1 MTENKYF
8 IIEAEVDTINIITW
22 NQEIEQERK
31 SAVFDLLN
39 NGKFKLINKNKTGPY
54 KINIKL
60 LEWKLILRVIDFFD
74 DSITDFKI
82 SISNFAGTAILT
94 LIDDSITDLK
104 ISISSVRRI
113 IRDYQI
119 VCDNYVEAI
128 KTSPLKKIE
137 AIDIGRRTIH
147 DEGAGMLIEAFKEKV
162 ELDMDT
168 ARRLFTLVSI
178 ISIKI

>member
-1 MTENKYF
+1 MTESKFF
-8 IIEAEVDTINIITW
+8 IVEAEVDKINLITW

-39 NGKFKLINKNKTGPY
+39 NGKFKLYDKNETGPY

-60 LEWKLILRVIDFFD
+60 LEWKLLIRIIDFFD
-74 DSITDFKI
+74 DTITE
-82 SISNFAGTAILT
+82 
-94 LIDDSITDLK
+94 LK
-104 ISISSVRRI
+104 VSISSIRRI

-128 KTSPLKKIE
+128 KTAPLKKIE

-147 DEGAGMLIEAFKEKV
+147 DEGAETLLNFFKDTV

-168 ARRLFTLVSI
+168 ARRLFTLISI

>member
-1 MTENKYF
+1 MTETKFF
-8 IIEAEVDTINIITW
+8 IVEAEVDKINLITW

-39 NGKFKLINKNKTGPY
+39 NGKFKLYNKNETGPY
-54 KINIKL
+54 KINIKI
-60 LEWKLILRVIDFFD
+60 LEWKLLLRVIDLFD
-74 DSITDFKI
+74 DSII
-82 SISNFAGTAILT
+82 
-94 LIDDSITDLK
+94 DLK
-104 ISISSVRRI
+104 ISISSIRRI

-119 VCDNYVEAI
+119 VCDNYVETI
-128 KTSPLKKIE
+128 KTAPLKKIE

-147 DEGAGMLIEAFKEKV
+147 DEGAGMLLEAFKEKV

>member
-1 MTENKYF
+1 MTANKYF
-8 IIEAEVDTINIITW
+8 IVEANVDKINLITW

-39 NGKFKLINKNKTGPY
+39 NGKFKLYNKNKTGPY

-60 LEWKLILRVIDFFD
+60 LEWKLIIEIIDLF
-74 DSITDFKI
+74 
-82 SISNFAGTAILT
+82 
-94 LIDDSITDLK
+94 DDSITDLK
-104 ISISSVRRI
+104 VSISSVRRI

-128 KTSPLKKIE
+128 KTAPLKKIE
-137 AIDIGRRTIH
+137 AIDIGRRSIH
-147 DEGAGMLIEAFKEKV
+147 DEGAGILLDVFKDKV

>member
-1 MTENKYF
+1 MKEKKFY
-8 IIEAEVDTINIITW
+8 IVAADVDNNNIITW

-39 NGKFKLINKNKTGPY
+39 HGRFKIVNKEKTGPY
-54 KINIKL
+54 KLNIKL
-60 LEWKLILRVIDFFD
+60 LEWKLILDIHDLFD
-74 DSITDFKI
+74 ESNIEIKL
-82 SISNFAGTAILT
+82 SISG
-94 LIDDSITDLK
+94 
-104 ISISSVRRI
+104 VRRI

-128 KTSPLKKIE
+128 KTAPLKKIE

-147 DEGAGMLIEAFKEKV
+147 DEGAETLLNFFKDKV

-168 ARRLFTLVSI
+168 ARRLFTLISI

>member
-1 MTENKYF
+1 MTEKKFY
-8 IIEAEVDTINIITW
+8 IAEADVDNNNIITW

-39 NGKFKLINKNKTGPY
+39 NGRFKIVNKDETGPY
-54 KINIKL
+54 KLNIKL
-60 LEWKLILRVIDFFD
+60 LEWKLILDIHDIYD
-74 DSITDFKI
+74 ESNIEIKL
-82 SISNFAGTAILT
+82 SISG
-94 LIDDSITDLK
+94 
-104 ISISSVRRI
+104 VRRI

-128 KTSPLKKIE
+128 KTAPLKKIE

-147 DEGAGMLIEAFKEKV
+147 DEGAETLLNLFKDKV

-168 ARRLFTLVSI
+168 ARRLFTLISI

>member
-1 MTENKYF
+1 MTETKYF
-8 IIEAEVDTINIITW
+8 IVEAEVDKINLITW

-39 NGKFKLINKNKTGPY
+39 NGKFKLYNKNETGPY

-60 LEWKLILRVIDFFD
+60 LEWKLLLRVIDFFD
-74 DSITDFKI
+74 DSITE
-82 SISNFAGTAILT
+82 
-94 LIDDSITDLK
+94 LK
-104 ISISSVRRI
+104 VSISSTRRI

-128 KTSPLKKIE
+128 KTAPLKKIE

-147 DEGAGMLIEAFKEKV
+147 DEGAGMLLEAFKEKV

>member
-1 MTENKYF
+1 MTETKYF
-8 IIEAEVDTINIITW
+8 ILEAEVDKINLITW

-39 NGKFKLINKNKTGPY
+39 NGKFKLHNKIETGPY
-54 KINIKL
+54 KIKIKL
-60 LEWKLILRVIDFFD
+60 LEWKLLLKVIDFF
-74 DSITDFKI
+74 
-82 SISNFAGTAILT
+82 
-94 LIDDSITDLK
+94 DDSITDLK

-128 KTSPLKKIE
+128 KTAPLKKIE

-147 DEGAGMLIEAFKEKV
+147 DECAEILREAFKDKV

>member
-1 MTENKYF
+1 MTETKFF
-8 IIEAEVDTINIITW
+8 IVEAEVDKINLITW

-39 NGKFKLINKNKTGPY
+39 NGKFKLYNKNETGPY

-60 LEWKLILRVIDFFD
+60 LEWKLLLRVIDFFD
-74 DSITDFKI
+74 DSITE
-82 SISNFAGTAILT
+82 
-94 LIDDSITDLK
+94 LK
-104 ISISSVRRI
+104 ISISSTRRI

-128 KTSPLKKIE
+128 KTAPLKKIE

-147 DEGAGMLIEAFKEKV
+147 DEGAGMLLEAFKEKV
-162 ELDMDT
+162 ELDMDI

>member
-1 MTENKYF
+1 LTETKYF
-8 IIEAEVDTINIITW
+8 IVEADVDKINLITW

-39 NGKFKLINKNKTGPY
+39 NGKFKLYNKNETGPY

-60 LEWKLILRVIDFFD
+60 LEWKLLLRVIDTFD
-74 DSITDFKI
+74 G
-82 SISNFAGTAILT
+82 SIS
-94 LIDDSITDLK
+94 DLK
-104 ISISSVRRI
+104 ISISNVRRI
-113 IRDYQI
+113 LRDYQI

-128 KTSPLKKIE
+128 KTAPLKKIE

-147 DEGAGMLIEAFKEKV
+147 DEGAAKLIESFKEKV
-162 ELDMDT
+162 ELDMDA

>member
-1 MTENKYF
+1 MTETKFF
-8 IIEAEVDTINIITW
+8 IVEAEVDKINLITW

-39 NGKFKLINKNKTGPY
+39 NGKFKLYDKNETGPY

-60 LEWKLILRVIDFFD
+60 LEWKLLLKVIDFFD
-74 DSITDFKI
+74 DSITE
-82 SISNFAGTAILT
+82 
-94 LIDDSITDLK
+94 LK
-104 ISISSVRRI
+104 ISISSIRRI

-128 KTSPLKKIE
+128 KTAPLKKIE

-147 DEGAGMLIEAFKEKV
+147 DEGAAMLLEAFKEKV

>member
-1 MTENKYF
+1 MTESKYF
-8 IIEAEVDTINIITW
+8 IIEAEVDKINIITW

-39 NGKFKLINKNKTGPY
+39 NGKFKLYNKNETGPY

-60 LEWKLILRVIDFFD
+60 LEWKLLLRIIDFF
-74 DSITDFKI
+74 
-82 SISNFAGTAILT
+82 
-94 LIDDSITDLK
+94 DDSITDLK

-113 IRDYQI
+113 LRDYQI

-128 KTSPLKKIE
+128 KTAPLKKIE

-147 DEGAGMLIEAFKEKV
+147 DEGAVKLRESFKEKV
-162 ELDMDT
+162 ELDMDA

>member
-1 MTENKYF
+1 MTETKYF
-8 IIEAEVDTINIITW
+8 IVEAEVDNINLITW

-39 NGKFKLINKNKTGPY
+39 NGKFKLYNKNETGPY

-60 LEWKLILRVIDFFD
+60 LEWKLLLRVIDFF
-74 DSITDFKI
+74 
-82 SISNFAGTAILT
+82 
-94 LIDDSITDLK
+94 DDSITDLK

-128 KTSPLKKIE
+128 KTAPLKKIE

-147 DEGAGMLIEAFKEKV
+147 DEGAGMLLELFKEKV

>member
-1 MTENKYF
+1 MTETKYF
-8 IIEAEVDTINIITW
+8 IVEAEVDKINLITW

-39 NGKFKLINKNKTGPY
+39 NGKFKLYNKNETGPY

-60 LEWKLILRVIDFFD
+60 LEWKLLLRIIDFF
-74 DSITDFKI
+74 
-82 SISNFAGTAILT
+82 
-94 LIDDSITDLK
+94 DDSITDLK

-128 KTSPLKKIE
+128 KTAPLKKIE
-137 AIDIGRRTIH
+137 AIDVGRRSIH
-147 DEGAGMLIEAFKEKV
+147 DEGAGMLLEAFKEKV
-162 ELDMDT
+162 EIDMDT
-168 ARRLFTLVSI
+168 ARRLFTLISI

>member
-1 MTENKYF
+1 MTETKFF
-8 IIEAEVDTINIITW
+8 IVEAEVDKINLITW

-39 NGKFKLINKNKTGPY
+39 NGRFKLYNKNETGPY
-54 KINIKL
+54 KINIKI
-60 LEWKLILRVIDFFD
+60 LEWKLLLRVIDFFD
-74 DSITDFKI
+74 DSITD
-82 SISNFAGTAILT
+82 
-94 LIDDSITDLK
+94 LK
-104 ISISSVRRI
+104 ISISSIRRI

-128 KTSPLKKIE
+128 KTAPLKKIE

-147 DEGAGMLIEAFKEKV
+147 DEGAGILLEAFKEKV

>member
-1 MTENKYF
+1 MTETKFF
-8 IIEAEVDTINIITW
+8 IVEAEVDKINLITW

-60 LEWKLILRVIDFFD
+60 LEWKLILRVIDLFD
-74 DSITDFKI
+74 DTITE
-82 SISNFAGTAILT
+82 
-94 LIDDSITDLK
+94 LK
-104 ISISSVRRI
+104 ISVSSVRRI

-128 KTSPLKKIE
+128 KTAPLKKIE
-137 AIDIGRRTIH
+137 AIDVGRRTIH
-147 DEGAGMLIEAFKEKV
+147 DEGAGILLEAFKEKV

>member
-1 MTENKYF
+1 MTETKYF
-8 IIEAEVDTINIITW
+8 IVEAEVDKINLITW

-39 NGKFKLINKNKTGPY
+39 NGKFKLYNKNETGPY

-60 LEWKLILRVIDFFD
+60 LEWKLLLRVIDFFD
-74 DSITDFKI
+74 DSITD
-82 SISNFAGTAILT
+82 
-94 LIDDSITDLK
+94 LK
-104 ISISSVRRI
+104 ISISGVRRI

-128 KTSPLKKIE
+128 KTAPLKKIE

-147 DEGAGMLIEAFKEKV
+147 DEGAGILLEAFKEKV
-162 ELDMDT
+162 ELDMDN

>member
-1 MTENKYF
+1 MTETKFF
-8 IIEAEVDTINIITW
+8 IVEAEVDKINLITW

-39 NGKFKLINKNKTGPY
+39 NGKFKLFNKNETGPY

-60 LEWKLILRVIDFFD
+60 LEWKLLLRVIDFFD
-74 DSITDFKI
+74 DSITE
-82 SISNFAGTAILT
+82 
-94 LIDDSITDLK
+94 LK
-104 ISISSVRRI
+104 ISISSIRRI

-128 KTSPLKKIE
+128 KTAPLKKIE

-147 DEGAGMLIEAFKEKV
+147 DEGAAILLEAFKEKV

>member
-1 MTENKYF
+1 MTETKYF
-8 IIEAEVDTINIITW
+8 IVEAEVDKINLITW

-39 NGKFKLINKNKTGPY
+39 NGKFKLYNKNETGPY

-60 LEWKLILRVIDFFD
+60 LEWKLLLRVIDLFD
-74 DSITDFKI
+74 DSII
-82 SISNFAGTAILT
+82 
-94 LIDDSITDLK
+94 DLK
-104 ISISSVRRI
+104 ISISSIRRI

-119 VCDNYVEAI
+119 VCDNYDEAI
-128 KTSPLKKIE
+128 KTAPLKKIE
-137 AIDIGRRTIH
+137 AIDIGRRTVH
-147 DEGAGMLIEAFKEKV
+147 DEGAEILREAFKDKV

>member
-1 MTENKYF
+1 MTETKYF
-8 IIEAEVDTINIITW
+8 IVEAEVDKINLITW

-39 NGKFKLINKNKTGPY
+39 NGKFKLVNKNKTWPY

-60 LEWKLILRVIDFFD
+60 LEWKLILRVIDFF
-74 DSITDFKI
+74 
-82 SISNFAGTAILT
+82 
-94 LIDDSITDLK
+94 DDSITDLK

-128 KTSPLKKIE
+128 KTAPLKKIE
-137 AIDIGRRTIH
+137 AIDIGRRSIH
-147 DEGAGMLIEAFKEKV
+147 DEGAGILLEAFKEKV
-162 ELDMDT
+162 EIDMDT

>member
-1 MTENKYF
+1 MTETKYF
-8 IIEAEVDTINIITW
+8 IVEAEVDKTNLITW

-39 NGKFKLINKNKTGPY
+39 NGKFKLYNKNETGPY

-60 LEWKLILRVIDFFD
+60 LEWKLLLKVTDFFD
-74 DSITDFKI
+74 QSITDF
-82 SISNFAGTAILT
+82 
-94 LIDDSITDLK
+94 K

-128 KTSPLKKIE
+128 KTAPLKKIE
-137 AIDIGRRTIH
+137 AIDIGRRSIH
-147 DEGAGMLIEAFKEKV
+147 DEGALTLLEIFKEKV

>member
-1 MTENKYF
+1 MTETKYF
-8 IIEAEVDTINIITW
+8 IVEAKVDGINSISW

-39 NGKFKLINKNKTGPY
+39 NGKFKLYNKNKTGPY

-60 LEWKLILRVIDFFD
+60 LEWKLILSVVDLFD
-74 DSITDFKI
+74 DSMAEIKV
-82 SISNFAGTAILT
+82 
-94 LIDDSITDLK
+94 
-104 ISISSVRRI
+104 SISSVRRI

-128 KTSPLKKIE
+128 KTAPLKKIE

-147 DEGAGMLIEAFKEKV
+147 DEGAGILLEAFKEKA

>member
-1 MTENKYF
+1 MSEIKYF
-8 IIEAEVDTINIITW
+8 IVEATVDKTNLITW
-22 NQEIEQERK
+22 NQEIEQERR

-39 NGKFKLINKNKTGPY
+39 NGKFKLYNKNETGPY

-60 LEWKLILRVIDFFD
+60 LEWKLLLIVIDFFD
-74 DSITDFKI
+74 DSV
-82 SISNFAGTAILT
+82 
-94 LIDDSITDLK
+94 TDLK

-128 KTSPLKKIE
+128 KTAPLKKIE

-147 DEGAGMLIEAFKEKV
+147 DEGAGMLLEAFKEKV

>member
-1 MTENKYF
+1 MTEIKYF
-8 IIEAEVDTINIITW
+8 IVEAEVDKTNLITW

-39 NGKFKLINKNKTGPY
+39 NGKFKLDNKNETGPY

-74 DSITDFKI
+74 DSNTDIKI
-82 SISNFAGTAILT
+82 SISN
-94 LIDDSITDLK
+94 
-104 ISISSVRRI
+104 VRRI

-128 KTSPLKKIE
+128 KTAPLKKIE

-147 DEGAGMLIEAFKEKV
+147 DEGAGMLLEAFKEKV

>member
-1 MTENKYF
+1 MIETKYF
-8 IIEAEVDTINIITW
+8 LLEAEVDKINRITW

-39 NGKFKLINKNKTGPY
+39 NGKFKLHNKNKTGPY

-60 LEWKLILRVIDFFD
+60 LEWKLLLKVVDLF
-74 DSITDFKI
+74 
-82 SISNFAGTAILT
+82 
-94 LIDDSITDLK
+94 DDSITDLK
-104 ISISSVRRI
+104 ISISGVRRI

-128 KTSPLKKIE
+128 KTAPLKKIE
-137 AIDIGRRTIH
+137 AIDVGRRSIH
-147 DEGAGMLIEAFKEKV
+147 DEGAEILSEAFKEKV

>member
-8 IIEAEVDTINIITW
+8 IEEADVDKINLITW

-39 NGKFKLINKNKTGPY
+39 NGKFKLYNKNETGPY
-54 KINIKL
+54 KLNIKL
-60 LEWKLILRVIDFFD
+60 LEWKLILSVFDLFD
-74 DSITDFKI
+74 DTVTDIKV
-82 SISNFAGTAILT
+82 T
-94 LIDDSITDLK
+94 
-104 ISISSVRRI
+104 ISSVRRI

-128 KTSPLKKIE
+128 KTAPLKKIE

-147 DEGAGMLIEAFKEKV
+147 DEGAEIILEAFRGKV
-162 ELDMDT
+162 EIDMDT

>member
-1 MTENKYF
+1 MTESKYF
-8 IIEAEVDTINIITW
+8 IVEAEVDKINLITW

-39 NGKFKLINKNKTGPY
+39 NGKFKLYNKNETGPY

-60 LEWKLILRVIDFFD
+60 LEWKLLLKVIDFFD
-74 DSITDFKI
+74 DSITE
-82 SISNFAGTAILT
+82 
-94 LIDDSITDLK
+94 LK
-104 ISISSVRRI
+104 ISISSIRRI

-128 KTSPLKKIE
+128 KTAPLKKIE

-147 DEGAGMLIEAFKEKV
+147 DEGAGMLLEAFKEKV

>member
-1 MTENKYF
+1 MIETKHF
-8 IIEAEVDTINIITW
+8 ILEAEVDKINLITW

-31 SAVFDLLN
+31 SAVFDLLY
-39 NGKFKLINKNKTGPY
+39 NGKFKLTNKNETGPY

-60 LEWKLILRVIDFFD
+60 LEWKLLLRIIDFFD
-74 DSITDFKI
+74 GSM
-82 SISNFAGTAILT
+82 
-94 LIDDSITDLK
+94 TDLK
-104 ISISSVRRI
+104 ISISGVRRI

-128 KTSPLKKIE
+128 KTAPLKKIE
-137 AIDIGRRTIH
+137 AIDVGRRSIH
-147 DEGAGMLIEAFKEKV
+147 DEGAGMLLEAFKEKV
-162 ELDMDT
+162 EIDMDT

>member
-1 MTENKYF
+1 LTKSKYF
-8 IIEAEVDTINIITW
+8 IVEAEVDKINLITW

-39 NGKFKLINKNKTGPY
+39 NGRFKLYNKNETGPY

-60 LEWKLILRVIDFFD
+60 LEWKLLLKVVDFFD
-74 DSITDFKI
+74 DSV
-82 SISNFAGTAILT
+82 
-94 LIDDSITDLK
+94 TDLK
-104 ISISSVRRI
+104 ISISGVRRI

-128 KTSPLKKIE
+128 KTAPLKKIE

-147 DEGAGMLIEAFKEKV
+147 DEGAGILLEAFKEKV

>member
-1 MTENKYF
+1 MTDTKYF
-8 IIEAEVDTINIITW
+8 IVEAEVDQINLITW

-39 NGKFKLINKNKTGPY
+39 NGKFKLYNKNETGPY

-60 LEWKLILRVIDFFD
+60 LEWKLLLRVIDISD
-74 DSITDFKI
+74 G
-82 SISNFAGTAILT
+82 SIS
-94 LIDDSITDLK
+94 DLK
-104 ISISSVRRI
+104 ISISNVRRI
-113 IRDYQI
+113 LRDYQI

-128 KTSPLKKIE
+128 KTAPLKKIE

-147 DEGAGMLIEAFKEKV
+147 DEGAVKLRESFKEKV
-162 ELDMDT
+162 ELDMDA

>member
-1 MTENKYF
+1 MTESKYF
-8 IIEAEVDTINIITW
+8 IIEAEVDKINIITW

-74 DSITDFKI
+74 DSITD
-82 SISNFAGTAILT
+82 
-94 LIDDSITDLK
+94 LK
-104 ISISSVRRI
+104 ISISSVRRV

-128 KTSPLKKIE
+128 KTAPLKKIE

-147 DEGAGMLIEAFKEKV
+147 DEGAGMLLEAFKEKV

>member
-1 MTENKYF
+1 MTETKFF
-8 IIEAEVDTINIITW
+8 IVEAEVDKINLITW

-39 NGKFKLINKNKTGPY
+39 NGKFKLYNKNETGPY
-54 KINIKL
+54 KINIKI
-60 LEWKLILRVIDFFD
+60 LEWKLLLRVIDFFD
-74 DSITDFKI
+74 
-82 SISNFAGTAILT
+82 A
-94 LIDDSITDLK
+94 SITDLK
-104 ISISSVRRI
+104 ISISGIRRI

-128 KTSPLKKIE
+128 KTAPLKKIE

-147 DEGAGMLIEAFKEKV
+147 DEGAEMLLEAFKEKV